1 MQRQIEELRRK
12 AEQGSQQLQG
22 EAQELEL
29 EASLRARFPRD
40 LIEPVPKGEFGGDVL
55 QRVIGPL
62 DQPCGTILW
71 ESKRTKNWS
80 DGWLAKLRDD
90 QRKAKADIALIV
102 SSALPKGVHT
112 FDQIDGVWVTDARCA
127 VPVAIAL
134 RQSLIELA
142 AARQAREGQQTQDGA
157 GLRLPD
163 RPGLPPAGRGDR
175 REVHR
180 HAVGPRAR
188 AHAPR

>member
-1 MQRQIEELRRK
+1 M
-12 AEQGSQQLQG
+12 
-22 EAQELEL
+22 
-29 EASLRARFPRD
+29 
-40 LIEPVPKGEFGGDVL
+40 PKGEFGGDVL

-71 ESKRTKNWS
+71 ESKQTKNWS

-142 AARQAREGQQTQDGA
+142 AARQARDGQQTKME
-157 GLRLPD
+157 LVYEYLT
-163 RPGLPPAGRGDR
+163 
-175 REVHR
+175 
-180 HAVGPRAR
+180 GPRFRQRVEAIVEKFSEMQSDLER
-188 AHAPR
+188 ERRPR